1 MDDLGAQISSFLS
14 QPGAM
19 EQLQGMAQQLGL
31 GPSEVPES
39 DGAEKA
45 EKTGKALI
53 SPENLQGLLSALEE
67 ASKPDQATG
76 VLEALRPLLQPER
89 QGKIDRAIRA
99 IGLIRAARS
108 VSGTLEL

>member
-1 MDDLGAQISSFLS
+1 MDDLGAQVRDFLS

-19 EQLQGMAQQLGL
+19 EQIEGLAKQLGL
-31 GPSEVPES
+31 GPSELPENP
-39 DGAEKA
+39 DEKA
-45 EKTGKALI
+45 GDSLI
-53 SPENLQGLLSALEE
+53 SPENVQGLLSALEE

-99 IGLIRAARS
+99 IRLMRAAKTAS
-108 VSGTLEL
+108 SSLEL

>member
-14 QPGAM
+14 RPGAM

-31 GPSEVPES
+31 GPSEVPEN
-39 DGAEKA
+39 DRTEKA
-45 EKTGKALI
+45 EKALI